1 MHTTYIHR
9 GWCWCLLIVVHCL
22 LRLTLPPFS
31 GRSCGA
37 VGLLTVCKIL
47 AACPQGVRVHH
58 GRGVSWGAVGICC
71 VYSACIWMLSLLTAW
86 SHSNEPPGHHNVYQ
100 YQYHM
105 YLRIHVDIVNTIMC
119 FSITTSQ
126 GIEGTHIRTYVCTY
140 APFKVT
146 FYILHLWYSDVYQS
160 DHWCCR
166 GSQLSWTDTDSELMS
181 NNTTVNSIH

>member
-9 GWCWCLLIVVHCL
+9 GWYWCLLIIVHCL

-58 GRGVSWGAVGICC
+58 GRGVSQGAIGICC
-71 VYSACIWMLSLLTAW
+71 LYSACIWTLINTSDWLEATAMSL
-86 SHSNEPPGHHNVYQ
+86 Q
-100 YQYHM
+100 DIIM
-105 YLRIHVDIVNTIMC
+105 YIGINIICTYGYWHVDIANTIMC
-119 FSITTSQ
+119 FYITTSQ
-126 GIEGTHIRTYVCTY
+126 GIEGTHIRTYV
-140 APFKVT
+140 PFKMT